1 MLPLPEFAEADYTGS
16 RKWEDVRGHVPA
28 AVAVVRDVM
37 GFNVPEGEAQV
48 AAFKAAVNAA
58 LDVDAAY
65 GFSEGVGEGGG
76 SMRLGS
82 FSISGQADGA
92 GGASQYDVDM
102 LRAVRRALSG
112 TGLLYQGLG

>member
-1 MLPLPEFAEADYTGS
+1 MGPLPEFAEADYTGS

-48 AAFKAAVNAA
+48 AAFKAAV
-58 LDVDAAY
+58 

-92 GGASQYDVDM
+92 AGASQYDVDM